1 MTPNNHSVKET
12 TRIEAF
18 SDGVFAIAITL
29 LVLNIQVPHSTDLKG
44 SLLAELGNHWASYL
58 AFFIGFFSILVC
70 LINHHHI
77 CNYILRCDNNM
88 QTLNNLILLV
98 VIVVPFSTSL
108 LAEYINQAEQQTA
121 IAIYGITYC
130 FMALVYDLM
139 WNYAYK
145 YKFTN
150 FDVDDKFLRAIK
162 RIYDIEIFYTLFA
175 FAVSFVSVIAGLVLY
190 TLMFIIYFFP
200 EHFTKRL
207 MKISN
212 NKNNF
217 NGKQKRTLGKSLCN

>member
-1 MTPNNHSVKET
+1 MIERRNLNKHPDKDTI
-12 TRIEAF
+12 RIEAF

-29 LVLNIQVPHSTDLKG
+29 LVLNIQVPHSADLKD
-44 SLLAELGNHWASYL
+44 SLLNELGKHWASYI

-70 LINHHHI
+70 WINHHHI

-88 QTLNNLILLV
+88 QILNSLILLV
-98 VIVVPFSTSL
+98 VIIVPFSTSL
-108 LAEYINQAEQQTA
+108 LAEYINQEEQRTA

-150 FDVDDKFLRAIK
+150 PDVDDKFLRAIK
-162 RIYDIEIFYTLFA
+162 RIYDIGIYYTLFA
-175 FAVSFVSVIAGLVLY
+175 FAISLLSVVAGLVLY
-190 TLMFIIYFFP
+190 TLMFIIYFYP
-200 EHFTKRL
+200 EHFARRL
-207 MKISN
+207 LKFSSN
-212 NKNNF
+212 K
-217 NGKQKRTLGKSLCN
+217 K